1 MNEDNKALIKALNDE
16 LELAKSLTK
25 GLRNALIEA
34 YDLIMELKAPKEDP
48 EKDDFEALLKEH
60 ITGLSEYHV
69 YERTNGSSSLFTELR
84 SGTIDLSD
92 CIVNKDKERKLESHL
107 EYLKTVNPDWEGK
120 DLQIQTGYPVVK

>member
-48 EKDDFEALLKEH
+48 EKDDFETLLQKH
-60 ITGLSEYHV
+60 NAGCKQFTV
-69 YERTNGSSSLFTELR
+69 YETVGEHRRPIE
-84 SGTIDLSD
+84 SGLIDVSD
-92 CIVNKDKERKLESHL
+92 CTSVGDQNRMLQSHL
-107 EYLKTVNPDWEGK
+107 EYLKTVRSDWADK
-120 DLQIQTGYPVVK
+120 ILSINCPLANHLR